1 MKAPLLAIEVV
12 YAAPGVERSYSLQ
25 LVPGATVDDAIQASG
40 VLRDCAEIDLARNAV
55 GVWGRVRSRATP
67 LNDGDRVEIYRP
79 LIADPKDARR
89 RRAAAT
95 RRRRR

>member
-1 MKAPLLAIEVV
+1 VKAAVLAIDVV
-12 YAAPGVERSYSLQ
+12 YAAPGVERSYSVH
-25 LVPGATVDDAIQASG
+25 LVPGATVGDAIHASG

-55 GVWGRVRSRATP
+55 GVWGRARSLTTP